1 MEWDDLKYLLAVARA
16 GNLTGAAPRLR
27 VSVATV
33 SRRLGA
39 LERRLGARLFD
50 RKASGYTLTEAGEA
64 IRERAEQIEQTILSV
79 ERQVLGRDLSPVG
92 KVTITT
98 ADDIAAFVIAPRLAE
113 FERRFPGISLDI
125 IASFDVANLARR
137 EADVALRTVRPA
149 QGNFVL
155 RQAGWWNLAL
165 YASKTYVRTHGLQ
178 PGLPDPAKTAIIT
191 WTDAYAHL
199 NGGPWL
205 AQHARG
211 APVALAANSR
221 IIQQAACR
229 AGIGVAILP
238 CVAADRDPDLVRLL
252 PPERV
257 VSVKLWLVAHRDLI
271 RTARVRAV
279 MSFLAEIGPERHQRA
294 ERSAASRRAG
304 T

>member
-16 GNLTGAAPRLR
+16 GNVTNAARRLR
-27 VSVATV
+27 VSIATV
-33 SRRLGA
+33 SRRLAA
-39 LERRLGARLFD
+39 LERRLGVRMFD
-50 RKASGYTLTEAGEA
+50 RKASGYTLTAAGDA
-64 IRERAEQIEQTILSV
+64 TRAKAEEVEQAVLSV
-79 ERQVLGRDLSPVG
+79 ERQVLGRDLNPVG

-98 ADDIAAFVIAPRLAE
+98 ADDIAACVIAPRLAE
-113 FERRFPGISLDI
+113 FARRLPGISLDI

-149 QGNFVL
+149 QGDFVV
-155 RQAGWWNLAL
+155 RQAGWWNLGL
-165 YASKTYVRTHGLQ
+165 YAGKAYAQAQRLAPGQ
-178 PGLPDPAKTAIIT
+178 PDLSSAAIIT

-199 NGGPWL
+199 NGGPWF
-205 AQHARG
+205 AEHARG

-221 IIQQAACR
+221 LVQQAACR
-229 AGIGVAILP
+229 AGVGVAILP
-238 CVAADRDPDLVRLL
+238 CIAADRDPELVRLL

-279 MSFLAEIGPERHQRA
+279 MSVLAEIGPSRGGRDE
-294 ERSAASRRAG
+294 RRANARRG
-304 T
+304 A